1 MSQILQCPF
10 GYSSIVFLNLPF
22 PVTGRAVPNERR
34 SPHQGQLCN
43 SEPDLQDLQNGLGG
57 YGGSN
62 SSIDEHRSYQTIDI
76 DQDVQPIPLD
86 GHDFGLEEHQTS
98 NREILVDTPEMF
110 LPGLII
116 HVVRNRRSLFPLWTC
131 WNLQD
136 AEPPYKAVLAKREN
150 FRDIAVTPSMF
161 MDHLPWR

>member
-1 MSQILQCPF
+1 MSQILQCSF
-10 GYSSIVFLNLPF
+10 FFASIVHLNFPF
-22 PVTGRAVPNERR
+22 PLTGRAVPNERR
-34 SPHQGQLCN
+34 SPHQGTSCN

-57 YGGSN
+57 YGGFN
-62 SSIDEHRSYQTIDI
+62 SSIDEHRSYQSLHI
-76 DQDVQPIPLD
+76 DQDVQTIPLD
-86 GHDFGLEEHQTS
+86 GHDSGLEHQTS
-98 NREILVDTPEMF
+98 NTDIPVDTPEMF
-110 LPGLII
+110 LPGLIV
-116 HVVRNRRSLFPLWTC
+116 HVVRNRRSLFPLWKC